1 MRHLPKFGN
10 TSRILVVDD
19 EKYIVNVIGKGL
31 EDNGFEVDAF
41 TDPRKALSN
50 FKTGIYDL
58 LILDIR
64 MPGMSGIQLFK
75 EMRKI
80 DDTVK
85 VIFLTSFEIQEKEW
99 RMVLPSTEVNGFIK
113 KSVATKRLMKVISE
127 IIWDT

>member
-31 EDNGFEVDAF
+31 EENGFEVDAF